1 MERKAQAD
9 NRRWG
14 AVPDGF
20 QKLTMG
26 RRRMIV
32 RTDVA
37 HLVQF
42 DLDDAQCGEPSQLR
56 GRQALTSM
64 ILANG
69 DRALVRRCHHGGAFR
84 FFTRGLF
91 CSCPPRPFREL
102 VITEELRRR
111 GIPTIEVYGA
121 CAEPVF
127 GPFYKA
133 WLISRELAGSQDLW
147 TALQDGIVQTRTLE
161 SVLRP
166 VAQSIRHMHRQG
178 VYHSDLNLKNIL
190 VRPEPQGV
198 KSYIIDFDKAK
209 LFLSAL
215 PEPLA
220 QNNLRRLWRSLSK
233 LDPERKYLSAK
244 DWDRFLNWYHECVQ
258 A

>member
-1 MERKAQAD
+1 MERKAQAK

-20 QKLTMG
+20 QKVVAG

-37 HLVQF
+37 HLVSF
-42 DLDDAQCGEPSQLR
+42 DVCDAQGAEPSQLR
-56 GRQALTSM
+56 GRQVLTSVV
-64 ILANG
+64 LSNG
-69 DRALVRRCHHGGAFR
+69 DRVLIRPYHHGGAFR
-84 FFTRGLF
+84 FFTRRSF
-91 CSCPPRPFREL
+91 FSRPPRPFREL

-121 CAEPVF
+121 CVERVF
-127 GPFYKA
+127 GRFYRA

-147 TALQDGIVQTRTLE
+147 TALQNGIAQTWKIE
-161 SVLRP
+161 AVLRP
-166 VAQSIRHMHRQG
+166 VAQSLRHMHREG
-178 VYHSDLNLKNIL
+178 VYHRDLNLKNIL
-190 VRPEPQGV
+190 VRPEAQAI

-209 LFLSAL
+209 LFLGAL
-215 PEPLA
+215 PQPLA
-220 QNNLRRLWRSLSK
+220 ENNLRRLWRSVSK
-233 LDPERKYLSAK
+233 LDRERKYLSSE
-244 DWDRFLNWYHECVQ
+244 DWKRFLDWYREDLQ

>member
-1 MERKAQAD
+1 MERKAQAE

-20 QKLTMG
+20 QKVVAG

-32 RTDVA
+32 RADVA
-37 HLVQF
+37 HLVSF
-42 DLDDAQCGEPSQLR
+42 DLCGTRGVEPSQLH
-56 GRQALTSM
+56 GRQALTSV
-64 ILANG
+64 ILGNG
-69 DRALVRRCHHGGAFR
+69 DRALIRPYHHGGAFR
-84 FFTRGLF
+84 FFTRTIF
-91 CSCPPRPFREL
+91 FSCPPRPFREL

-121 CAEPVF
+121 CAERVI
-127 GPFYKA
+127 GPFYRA

-147 TALQDGIVQTRTLE
+147 SALQNGIAETWKIET
-161 SVLRP
+161 VLRP
-166 VAQSIRHMHRQG
+166 VAQSLRHMHRQG

-190 VRPEPQGV
+190 VRPEAQAI

-209 LFLSAL
+209 LFLGAL

-220 QNNLRRLWRSLSK
+220 ENNLRRLWRSLSK
-233 LDPERKYLSAK
+233 LDRERKYLSSE
-244 DWDRFLNWYHECVQ
+244 DWERFLDWYHEDVQ